1 VRAGTKNPSSP
12 EPAAGT
18 RCKGQECP
26 FSFVLK
32 SIARAHGQAYETAVT
47 GNAKGVMAGVL
58 AFGLWG
64 ILPIYWK
71 FLEAVPAMSIVA
83 QRTCWTC
90 LVLWPLLWWRG
101 VGIHADLRTLFWHV
115 VSGVL
120 IGGNWLLYVWATI
133 HERMIEGALGYY
145 INPFFNMLFG
155 ALWFGE
161 RQNRLQMVAIVT
173 AFSGVMLQIP
183 GVGHF
188 PWVALAL
195 GLSFSLY
202 GVVRKRSSLG
212 ALDGLTV
219 ESSLLV
225 PVALGW
231 LLWQHG
237 SVADAFGGNWQNG
250 LMLACSGV
258 VTAIPL
264 LAFAFAS
271 RNIRLSTLGMLQFIG
286 PTMQFFIGWKIYGE
300 PMTTVRLMSFGLIWI
315 AIGLY
320 AANGLRRA

>member
-1 VRAGTKNPSSP
+1 M
-12 EPAAGT
+12 
-18 RCKGQECP
+18 
-26 FSFVLK
+26 
-32 SIARAHGQAYETAVT
+32 AYQTGVT
-47 GNAKGVMAGVL
+47 GNARGVLAGVV

-71 FLEAVPAMSIVA
+71 YLEAVPAMSIVA

-90 LVLWPLLWWRG
+90 LMLWPLLWFRK
-101 VGIHADLRTLFWHV
+101 VGIHTNLRPLSWHML
-115 VSGVL
+115 SGIL
-120 IGGNWLLYVWATI
+120 IGGNWVLYVWATI
-133 HERMIEGALGYY
+133 NDRMIEGALGYY

-161 RQNRLQMVAIVT
+161 KQNRLQMVAIIT

-188 PWVALAL
+188 PWVALSL

-219 ESSLLV
+219 ETSLLV

-231 LLWQHG
+231 LIWQYD
-237 SVADAFGGNWQNG
+237 SVPAAFGGNWVNG
-250 LMLACSGV
+250 LLLVGSGV

-264 LAFAFAS
+264 LMFGFAS

-286 PTMQFFIGWKIYGE
+286 PTMQFFIGWRIYGE
-300 PMTTVRLMSFGLIWI
+300 PMTSIRLMSFGLIWI
-315 AIGLY
+315 AIALY
-320 AANGLRRA
+320 AANALRKKPVFQS

>member
-1 VRAGTKNPSSP
+1 
-12 EPAAGT
+12 
-18 RCKGQECP
+18 
-26 FSFVLK
+26 
-32 SIARAHGQAYETAVT
+32 
-47 GNAKGVMAGVL
+47 
-58 AFGLWG
+58 
-64 ILPIYWK
+64 
-71 FLEAVPAMSIVA
+71 
-83 QRTCWTC
+83 
-90 LVLWPLLWWRG
+90 
-101 VGIHADLRTLFWHV
+101 
-115 VSGVL
+115 
-120 IGGNWLLYVWATI
+120 
-133 HERMIEGALGYY
+133 
-145 INPFFNMLFG
+145 MLFG

-161 RQNRLQMVAIVT
+161 RQNRLQMIAIVT
-173 AFSGVMLQIP
+173 AFSGVILQIP

-219 ESSLLV
+219 ETSLLV

-231 LLWQHG
+231 LLWQYT
-237 SVADAFGGNWQNG
+237 SVADAFGGSWQHG
-250 LMLACSGV
+250 LLLAGSGV

-300 PMTTVRLMSFGLIWI
+300 PMTSVRLMSFGLIWI
-315 AIGLY
+315 AIALY
-320 AANGLRRA
+320 AAGGRREREKCRVISGRRVE

>member
-1 VRAGTKNPSSP
+1 
-12 EPAAGT
+12 
-18 RCKGQECP
+18 
-26 FSFVLK
+26 
-32 SIARAHGQAYETAVT
+32 
-47 GNAKGVMAGVL
+47 M
-58 AFGLWG
+58 
-64 ILPIYWK
+64 
-71 FLEAVPAMSIVA
+71 
-83 QRTCWTC
+83 
-90 LVLWPLLWWRG
+90 LWPLLWYRKI
-101 VGIHADLRTLFWHV
+101 GIHTNLQTLSWHV
-115 VSGVL
+115 LSGIL
-120 IGGNWLLYVWATI
+120 IGGNWVLYVWATI
-133 HERMIEGALGYY
+133 NDRMIEGALGYY

-161 RQNRLQMVAIVT
+161 KQNRLQMVAIIT

-188 PWVALAL
+188 PWVALSL

-219 ESSLLV
+219 ETSLLV

-231 LLWQHG
+231 LIWQYD
-237 SVADAFGGNWQNG
+237 SIPDAFGGNWVNG
-250 LMLACSGV
+250 LLLVGSGV

-264 LAFAFAS
+264 LMFGFAS

-300 PMTTVRLMSFGLIWI
+300 PMTSIRLMSFGLIWI
-315 AIGLY
+315 AIALY
-320 AANGLRRA
+320 AANALRKKPVFQS